1 MLRNSVCRFLFFA
14 VLTKGAVNGS
24 YVETRKFTATQEVAT
39 QEVEF
44 TVFVLKLHGKSSVS
58 HRAGD
63 NATAATRGESF
74 EYPKALATS

>member
-24 YVETRKFTATQEVAT
+24 YVETRKFTASQEVAT

-44 TVFVLKLHGKSSVS
+44 TVFVLQLHGKSSIS
-58 HRAGD
+58 QGR
-63 NATAATRGESF
+63 
-74 EYPKALATS
+74 